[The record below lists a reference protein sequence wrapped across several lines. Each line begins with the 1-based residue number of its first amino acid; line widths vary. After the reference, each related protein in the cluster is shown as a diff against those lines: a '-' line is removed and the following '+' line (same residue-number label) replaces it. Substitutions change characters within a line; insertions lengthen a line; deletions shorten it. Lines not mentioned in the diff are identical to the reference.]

1 MNLHLEDEDYQ
12 DALDIVH
19 KAMDLDTQDVT
30 DCSAKIVPKTEVPD
44 VIVEHDSNRQRNQD
58 NIVHLPEDP
67 TGIYVLSGKQLNFIK
82 LIQIKLL

>member
-19 KAMDLDTQDVT
+19 KAMDLDTHEVT

-44 VIVEHDSNRQRNQD
+44 SNLQSNQD
-58 NIVHLPEDP
+58 NIVHLSEDP

-82 LIQIKLL
+82 LIHIKLL